1 MPAILNERGSARSRW
16 NDNIKMFPEC
26 DAKNFTAIFAKNIKN
41 PPKGLSSKTAGILGR
56 R

>member
-1 MPAILNERGSARSRW
+1 MPAILNERGSARSRH
-16 NDNIKMFPEC
+16 NDKIIRFQKC
-26 DAKNFTAIFAKNIKN
+26 DLKIFAAIFAKNIKN

>member
-16 NDNIKMFPEC
+16 YDNIKMFARC
-26 DAKNFTAIFAKNIKN
+26 DIKIFAAIFAKNIKN